1 MSLDIFS
8 KNWMVKLTLR
18 GMMISGLFFLFD
30 VFIDLYEHYSRSQ
43 PYSND
48 ELVHLLF
55 ELGAVVALILGM
67 FSLLQY
73 NNLLRSHNELAT
85 QQLSALQKD
94 FERHVHSKFD
104 FWEFTAAERDIALLL
119 LKGFSTASISEFR
132 ATQIGTVKV
141 QVHNLLKKAR
151 VNSRI
156 EFMSLFMDEFLDIG
170 IVAGLNSKDEVV
182 VEENLT

>member
-1 MSLDIFS
+1 MDGKINAPGHDDLGI
-8 KNWMVKLTLR
+8 V
-18 GMMISGLFFLFD
+18 FLFD

-151 VNSRI
+151 LTLV
-156 EFMSLFMDEFLDIG
+156 
-170 IVAGLNSKDEVV
+170 LNLCRCSWMNFWTLVLWQV
-182 VEENLT
+182 